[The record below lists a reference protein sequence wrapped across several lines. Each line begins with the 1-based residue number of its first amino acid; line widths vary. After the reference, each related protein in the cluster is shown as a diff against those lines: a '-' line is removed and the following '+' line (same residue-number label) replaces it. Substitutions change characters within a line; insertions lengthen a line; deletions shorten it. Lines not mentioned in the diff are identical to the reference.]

1 VADVATLG
9 YVVPMS
15 EGTCGWCGS
24 DCQFGEVRYEGRA
37 LVIRAKGLDRAW
49 AVHPEGEGLGGT
61 PFVVSG
67 ADQFF
72 PDIPDHEAWFADVVL
87 VAGAHPTTDDSNV
100 LIEIRGNARP
110 ARSTTFKWEKDAWV
124 HGRGAQA
131 VRLAKPVGLEDRA
144 AQALAAS
151 SLWSSTGEAQFAD
164 GRHFLTQRGKDRS
177 EEANRRAFD
186 RWHVDRAELTTAG
199 EAQQPDPRAFVNPY
213 NFVPLGAGLNNRR
226 REPNLHLGIG
236 DDRRTGRIRVEYT
249 AVTPLAISG
258 TGRGEEADPHRP
270 IFDGNSWIVPGS
282 SLSGPVRAIHEALT
296 DSCLR
301 IVDLDYVPI
310 HRDVA
315 KPRDNQQTRVGLIV
329 QCGDRLRVA
338 CAAVTAHSGKHFPVI
353 WVREVSLSGRPDFGP
368 DSRFHWSASSGD
380 LEVVRGDRLALKTGA
395 PAPVRCT
402 DEPCPNEHWA
412 TIVASPVG
420 RRGRSDTYWYPF
432 YALTGM
438 EEFDLP
444 DETISRYER
453 AAEGA
458 GDVVTAKRRDTP
470 HLGVR
475 GFGIRRLVKDRPTD
489 GDVMWVTLD
498 RGQVT
503 RVTPSVVWRD
513 QGAHPVRERIIGYE
527 PCTSPDALCPSCA
540 TFGMVE
546 ERQPRSGDGEPAA
559 LRAYRGHVRFGH
571 GTCSEVQNQPT
582 RLVEMGAP
590 KPSAGQFYL
599 RNEGWA
605 GKRATDNGRPL
616 REWGS
621 SADGIAPR
629 RIAGRKFWWKSE
641 SQNRHAVPD
650 GVEAHPTMSTWHC
663 LSPIG
668 TTIAF
673 PVWFDNL
680 TRPQI
685 GALML
690 SLCPDLIRC
699 SGVLES
705 LRSVAWSPDERA
717 HLNELLGLTMV
728 TQVGKGKGVG
738 LGVVHSSISAT
749 DDEPALMT
757 WGAERYLGPSDAI
770 VADKPETFVNAFIES
785 LTVEITDQGRE
796 RLLATLSLLALN
808 WVPGSVIHYPPDDTP
823 GADFKFDFWR
833 KSTGA
838 KAKASGI
845 QPDLVTLPK
854 PTNADP
860 RVKPPWR

>member
-1 VADVATLG
+1 MADVATLG

-24 DCQFGEVRYEGRA
+24 DCKFGEVRYEGRA

-151 SLWSSTGEAQFAD
+151 SLWASTDEAQFAD

-186 RWHVDRAELTTAG
+186 RWRVDRAELTTAG

-236 DDRRTGRIRVEYT
+236 DGRRTGRIRVEYT

-301 IVDLDYVPI
+301 VVDLDYVPV
-310 HRDVA
+310 HRDAA
-315 KPRDNQQTRVGLIV
+315 KPRNSPNTRIGHVVDAG
-329 QCGDRLRVA
+329 GRLTIR
-338 CAAVTAHSGKHFPVI
+338 CAAPVQHDRRDYPAI
-353 WVREVSLSGRPDFGP
+353 WVPSQHLSGHANFKPGDK
-368 DSRFHWSASSGD
+368 FHWNPQQQD
-380 LEVVRGDRLALKTGA
+380 LKGGNRLALRAGKQPPQRCNA
-395 PAPVRCT
+395 PQCAQ
-402 DEPCPNEHWA
+402 DHWA
-412 TIVASPVG
+412 TIVSTPVG
-420 RRGRSDTYWYPF
+420 ARGKAGKAYWYPF
-432 YALTGM
+432 YALTRM
-438 EEFDLP
+438 NDLDLP
-444 DETISRYER
+444 RDVIDRYEV
-453 AAEGA
+453 AARGSR
-458 GDVVTAKRRDTP
+458 DVVAVKRNNIP
-470 HLGVR
+470 GLGVP
-475 GFGIRRLVKDRPTD
+475 GFGIRRQVHDRPTD
-489 GDVMWVTLD
+489 GDVMWVTLE

-513 QGAHPVRERIIGYE
+513 QGEHPVLERIIGYE

-559 LRAYRGHVRFGH
+559 LRAYKGHVRFGH

-621 SADGIAPR
+621 SADDIAPR

-705 LRSVAWSPDERA
+705 LRSVAWSPEERA

-757 WGAERYLGPSDAI
+757 WGAERYLGPSDEVI
-770 VADKPETFVNAFIES
+770 DDKPETFVNAFIES
-785 LTVEITDQGRE
+785 LTFEITDQGRE

-808 WVPGSVIHYPPDDTP
+808 WVPGSVIHYPPDDAP
-823 GADFKFDFWR
+823 GEDFQFDFWR

-838 KAKASGI
+838 ESAVDGT

-854 PTNADP
+854 PTNADA